1 MIKLF
6 PVVEFYIT
14 NVCNLNCQGC
24 NRFNSFPIKG
34 WNSWS
39 LYKDVYQ
46 QWSQELNLHG
56 ISIMGGEPLL
66 NPEFDQWIDGI
77 RYLWPNAKIMIA
89 SNGTQ
94 LPKHKQFYNKML

>member
-1 MIKLF
+1 
-6 PVVEFYIT
+6 
-14 NVCNLNCQGC
+14 
-24 NRFNSFPIKG
+24 
-34 WNSWS
+34 
-39 LYKDVYQ
+39 
-46 QWSQELNLHG
+46 
-56 ISIMGGEPLL
+56 MGGEPLL